1 MSLVVVATMTP
12 QPGKLQDLT
21 DAFERV
27 ATAIQAEPGCELYAI
42 HSDGNVVVTIERWES
57 QAALDTHMTAP
68 SVVTLLEQGPKF
80 LAKAPEIV
88 PMQALG
94 FGDPVKGMI

>member
-21 DAFERV
+21 DALEHV
-27 ATAIQAEPGCELYAI
+27 ASAIQAEPGCELYAI
-42 HSDGNVVVTIERWES
+42 HSNGHVVVTIERWES
-57 QAALDTHMTAP
+57 EAALDAHMKAP
-68 SVVTLLEQGPKF
+68 SVTTLLEQGPTF

>member
-12 QPGKLQDLT
+12 QSGKLQELT
-21 DAFERV
+21 NAFERV
-27 ATAIQAEPGCELYAI
+27 ASAIQAEPGCELYAI
-42 HSDGNVVVTIERWES
+42 HSDGSVVVTIERWES
-57 QAALDTHMTAP
+57 EAALDAHMKAP
-68 SVVTLLEQGPKF
+68 SVVALLEQGPTF

-94 FGDPVKGMI
+94 FGDPVKGTI

>member
-1 MSLVVVATMTP
+1 MSLIVVATMTP

-21 DAFERV
+21 DAFEQV
-27 ATAIQAEPGCELYAI
+27 ASAIQAEPGCELYAI
-42 HSDGNVVVTIERWES
+42 HSDGSVVVTIERWES
-57 QAALDTHMTAP
+57 EAALDAHMKAP
-68 SVVTLLEQGPKF
+68 SVTALLEQGPKF

-88 PMQALG
+88 PMRALG

>member
-12 QPGKLQDLT
+12 QPGKLGQLT
-21 DAFERV
+21 DAFEQV
-27 ATAIQAEPGCELYAI
+27 ASAIQAEPGCELYAI
-42 HSDGNVVVTIERWES
+42 HSDGHVVVTIERWES
-57 QAALDTHMTAP
+57 EAALDVHMKAP
-68 SVVTLLEQGPKF
+68 SVTTLLEQGPLF